1 MTRHRVPDLL
11 RQVQSLTLPASPPPS
26 RFWRHIE
33 VIDPIAEGYADL
45 YRGRYGFPVQ
55 VETIERFLEYDL
67 GLPCGW
73 RDIAEPEA
81 IRILAQH
88 DPTSGA
94 IHANSRYAEFFEQH
108 PHLLASAL
116 LHELGHVA
124 LRHGEL
130 YHDGSSRSFP
140 GMEMPSPFLHRTGWL
155 PLGVSEDLLKRA
167 IKVAPMDDRVRAILK
182 PERFE
187 PDWVYIQ
194 AQRFAAAFMIPD
206 ARLRE
211 SLEENPEFIRLTNWS
226 ALSDLARCFV
236 TSPTMMRYRLAQLG
250 YITVHRKEITP
261 GMRLRQ
267 PPLL

>member
-11 RQVQSLTLPASPPPS
+11 RQVHSLALPASPPPS

-45 YRGRYGFPVQ
+45 YRGRYGFPGQ

-67 GLPCGW
+67 GLPYGW

-94 IHANSRYAEFFEQH
+94 IHGNSRYAEFFEQH

-167 IKVAPMDDRVRAILK
+167 VRVALVDDRLRAVLK

-187 PDWVYIQ
+187 PDWVYTQ
-194 AQRFAAAFMIPD
+194 AQRFAAGFMIPH
-206 ARLRE
+206 ALLRE
-211 SLEENPEFIRLTNWS
+211 SLKEHVGFARFPNWP
-226 ALSDLARCFV
+226 ALYDLARCFT
-236 TSPTMMRYRLAQLG
+236 TSPAMMRYRLEQLG
-250 YITVHRKEITP
+250 YIVVRKTDIAP
-261 GMRLRQ
+261 GIRLQQR
-267 PPLL
+267 LLL